1 MSYRVEGLDP
11 THFAPLFALSDDAL
25 AARNI
30 AVVRAEDDN
39 YPCRVS
45 LTGAAIGD
53 RLLLINYMHLPV
65 NSPYRSSH
73 AIFVARGSKE
83 KTVYRNELAPVMRT
97 RMLSVRAFD
106 ANDMMVDAD
115 LADGREAEGLIKA
128 QLEDPQV
135 SYLHVH
141 FAKRGCFAA
150 RVVRD

>member
-1 MSYRVEGLDP
+1 VNYRIEGLDP
-11 THFAPLFALSDDAL
+11 AHFASLFALSDDAL

-30 AVVRAEDDN
+30 AVARAHDDN

-45 LTGAAIGD
+45 LAGAALGD
-53 RLLLINYMHLPV
+53 RVLLMNYAHLV
-65 NSPYRSSH
+65 VSSPYRSSH
-73 AIFVARGSKE
+73 AIYVAQGSKE
-83 KTVYRNELAPVMRT
+83 KAVYRNEIAPVMRT

-106 ANDMMVDAD
+106 TNDMMVDAD
-115 LADGREAEGLIKA
+115 LVDGREAEGLIRS
-128 QLEDPQV
+128 QLANAQV